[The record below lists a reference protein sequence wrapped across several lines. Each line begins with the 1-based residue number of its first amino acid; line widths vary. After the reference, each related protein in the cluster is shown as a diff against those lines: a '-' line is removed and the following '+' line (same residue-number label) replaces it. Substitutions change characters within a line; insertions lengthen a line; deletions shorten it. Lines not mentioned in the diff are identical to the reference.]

1 MSHNNEIITNFFT
14 CTLNC
19 IENLNKII
27 KKTNTYY
34 LYSVH
39 FTNKTK
45 KTIHQALTEII
56 NNTRRI
62 VN

>member
-1 MSHNNEIITNFFT
+1 MSPNNEIITNFFT

-19 IENLNKII
+19 IENLNKIT
-27 KKTNTYY
+27 KKTN

-45 KTIHQALTEII
+45 NTIHQALTEII
-56 NNTRRI
+56 NITRRI